1 MVFLVNKVDILAS
14 DAEVAEVVDFVA
26 DNAGRLLGVET
37 AQVLPVASRRAL
49 AAKTS
54 VGGTLPGG
62 GCLGRPFRCQNFP
75 ARILYSTIPTGCW
88 AGCGAGAARRLTPC
102 ASSENP

>member
-1 MVFLVNKVDILAS
+1 MSFPQILTFSFLRLHRKWGKKVVFLVNKVDILAS

-62 GCLGRPFRCQNFP
+62 GCLDVPSVVKIFLRG
-75 ARILYSTIPTGCW
+75 S
-88 AGCGAGAARRLTPC
+88 
-102 ASSENP
+102 